1 MTSFEAVA
9 PVDRIMCGDS
19 LERNL
24 LAAMAGERGGDTRS
38 RVPLLGR
45 RGLLPERERWAALA
59 RDAQAEAIPHEAA
72 GAIDAEAVA
81 SWIAGHY
88 PDACYPAVVL
98 GSAHGSAVHL
108 AAALDAAWLPTSFRA
123 TFTWPGGDAGD
134 WRAAMVWGERLA
146 DQIIARNPG
155 LSVRQVH
162 DPLQRG
168 QLAGTTVTLHLRWR
182 ALPGAYREMMRDRI
196 SMPGGAA
203 LLFRDLRTWPVTTRS
218 PRFGFQLGTPAG
230 GWSPADYAASVGAP
244 SDTQRRYSEVA
255 GEPALGADLT
265 RFAAS
270 IGLPVHRALYTSPS
284 TLGACVADLFR
295 RWLRSGGTDGDRC
308 VVESG
313 RLLDPWQVLS
323 GGVVPYWCETAARS
337 DVEAAEWWL
346 AGSETY
352 DTVTV
357 LPDAPGPAGEPGAT
371 LAHWRSLSLFGR
383 EHADLDRQVASRYPR
398 LPLAAAH
405 ATRVLADA
413 GGRPGTPPAMTALR
427 VVRGLQRSEAGSG
440 MLVS

>member
-1 MTSFEAVA
+1 LTTFEAVA

-19 LERNL
+19 LERIL
-24 LAAMAGERGGDTRS
+24 LAAMARERGGDTRS

-45 RGLLPERERWAALA
+45 RGLLPEEERWAALA
-59 RDAQAEAIPHEAA
+59 RDAHAEAIPHEMA
-72 GAIDAEAVA
+72 GSIDAEAVA
-81 SWIAGHY
+81 AWITGHY
-88 PDACYPAVVL
+88 PDATYPAVVL

-134 WRAAMVWGERLA
+134 WRAALAWGERLA
-146 DQIIARNPG
+146 ERIIERNPG

-162 DPLQRG
+162 DPLQFG
-168 QLAGTTVTLHLRWR
+168 ALSAATVTLHLRWR
-182 ALPGAYREMMRDRI
+182 TLPRAYREMLSDRVD
-196 SMPGGAA
+196 MPGGAA
-203 LLFRDLRTWPVTTRS
+203 LLFRDLRTWPVVIRS
-218 PRFGFQLGTPAG
+218 PRFGFQLGSPAG
-230 GWSPADYAASVGAP
+230 GWSPGDYTASLGTP
-244 SDTQRRYSEVA
+244 PDSQRRYAEIA

-265 RFAAS
+265 RFAAG
-270 IGLPVHRALYTSPS
+270 IGLPVHRALYTNPG
-284 TLGACVADLFR
+284 TLSACVADLFR
-295 RWLRSGGTDGDRC
+295 RWLRAGGADGDRC

-313 RLLDPWQVLS
+313 RLLDPWQVLA
-323 GGVVPYWCETAARS
+323 GGVVPYWCESAARS

-357 LPDAPGPAGEPGAT
+357 LPDAPGSGASGAT

-383 EHADLDRQVASRYPR
+383 ERADLDRQVASRYPA
-398 LPLAAAH
+398 LPMAAAH
-405 ATRVLADA
+405 ATRVLAEA
-413 GGRPGTPPAMTALR
+413 GGRPGSPPAMTVLR